1 MTNIGIP
8 TAWTKKRE
16 EGRYSAAV
24 VEYHHEIADET
35 LFVVSVIPKI
45 DDGKFELRLLAINRT
60 STHVRHDYPI
70 DEYDTVEDAVEG
82 AESFIEM
89 LSQRLAEGSL
99 SPSDPQIEAIRET
112 ITTFRG
118 DRSLPTIG
126 RLIRR
131 FR

>member
-1 MTNIGIP
+1 MTNISIP
-8 TAWTKKRE
+8 AAWTKKRE

-24 VEYHHEIADET
+24 VEYHHEIADEA
-35 LFVVSVIPKI
+35 LFVVSVIPKT
-45 DDGKFELRLLAINRT
+45 DDEKFELRLLAINRT

-82 AESFIEM
+82 AESFIGM
-89 LSQRLAEGSL
+89 FSQRLAEGSL
-99 SPSDPQIEAIRET
+99 SSSDPQIEAIRET

-118 DRSLPTIG
+118 DRSLPTFG
-126 RLIRR
+126 RLLRR